1 MPIKVIVEGIN
12 EPRGTGWIPDNPSL
26 RDLTP
31 ESQAIP
37 ARSKQLGE
45 VDPVKSL
52 LDGIGVKDVRDDLQS
67 NLDLRDQFSKIEDQR
82 DLGSCAAQAG
92 VALLEYFERR
102 ASGSHIDASRLF
114 VYKIARNLI
123 HLKRDTG
130 TTLRSVMGAL
140 AMVGAPPEELYPYIV
155 DNFDDEPGP
164 FFYALAQ
171 NFRAH
176 QYYRLDSLGSVQEDL
191 IARIRTNL
199 AAGLPSMFGFT
210 VFSSIRQ
217 SRRTGEI
224 PFPTTGEEALDGHAL
239 VVAGYDDNKEIKN
252 PAPGSRPTRGAFL
265 IRNSWGEVWG
275 EEGYGW
281 LPYDYVEAG
290 LTRDWWSLL
299 KGSWMASNKFG
310 VPAEAEADGNSR
322 ESVGAAEIGSR

>member
-1 MPIKVIVEGIN
+1 MPIKVTVEGID
-12 EPRGTGWIPDNPSL
+12 EPRGTGWIPDNPSF

-31 ESQAIP
+31 RSQGIP
-37 ARSKQLGE
+37 VKAEQLGE
-45 VDPVKSL
+45 VNSVGSL
-52 LDGIGVKDVRDDLQS
+52 LDGIGVKEVVDNLQPS
-67 NLDLRDQFSKIEDQR
+67 LDLRDEFSKIEDQR

-130 TTLRSVMGAL
+130 TTMRSVMGAL
-140 AMVGAPPEELYPYIV
+140 ALVGAPPEDLYPYVV

-176 QYYRLDSLGSVQEDL
+176 QYYRLDPLRPVQEDL
-191 IARIRTNL
+191 VDRIKTNL
-199 AAGLPSMFGFT
+199 AAHLPSMFGFT

-217 SRRTGEI
+217 SGRTGEI
-224 PFPTTGEEALDGHAL
+224 PFPTTGEEALGGHAL

-252 PAPGSRPTRGAFL
+252 PAGSRATQGAFL
-265 IRNSWGEVWG
+265 IRNSWGEIWG

-281 LPYDYVEAG
+281 LPYDYLEAE

-299 KGSWMASNKFG
+299 KGSWISSGAFG
-310 VPAEAEADGNSR
+310 VPAEAEADRDTR
-322 ESVGAAEIGSR
+322 ESVGATASESR